1 MKKFAGILTLVIATT
16 TFSFAQEV
24 NPDATGTAAAKESN
38 KRPSRDFVMLQL
50 TYENWNGT
58 PDSVNL
64 SGFGR
69 GFNGYINYDFPIKKS
84 NFSFAAGI
92 GLSVSNVYFN
102 DQKVVMN
109 STSSQI
115 IFQNVD
121 TAANTNLYKKNK
133 LMTTYLEAPFEVRF
147 FGNKDDRNKG
157 FKAAIGMRVGVLV
170 GASAKTKHTLAG
182 PAIVEK
188 VNTKR
193 YVQTWR
199 FAPTVRLG
207 WGNFSVY
214 GSYNISQ
221 LFNPGQGPEVYP
233 YAIGICLSGL

>member
-1 MKKFAGILTLVIATT
+1 MKKFAGILILAMATT
-16 TFSFAQEV
+16 TFSIAQEV
-24 NPDATGTAAAKESN
+24 NPEATGATAIKESN

-58 PDSVNL
+58 PDSVKL
-64 SGFGR
+64 TGFGR

-84 NFSFAAGI
+84 NFSFAAGL
-92 GLSVSNVYFN
+92 GLSVSNVYFD
-102 DQKVVMN
+102 DQKVEMN
-109 STSSQI
+109 KVSDQI

-121 TAANTNLYKKNK
+121 TSENTNLYKKNK
-133 LMTTYLEAPFEVRF
+133 LMTTYLEAPFELRF
-147 FGNKDDRNKG
+147 FSNKDDRNKG
-157 FKAAIGMRVGVLV
+157 FKAAIGMRVGVLL
-170 GASAKTKHTLAG
+170 GATAKTKHTLVG

-188 VNTKR
+188 VSTKR

-199 FAPTVRLG
+199 FAPTVRIG

-233 YAIGICLSGL
+233 YSIGICLSGL